1 MQLKRKKKQLTRQF
15 TFTRDFT
22 LERLYVNL
30 RFISR
35 NLPVYL
41 VWRCSSYNPC
51 QGMIMRHYRPCFMV
65 SSSGR
70 VASWETGETHR
81 LYAPSLWRATWWG
94 FITYLF
100 SLIKCFIL
108 DGFFFGEGKV
118 PIVVSSSSY
127 HSCDRTTE
135 GMVAMGNKFG
145 VTSKKCTVIVKAR
158 MPHGFPD
165 KPLCCKFQK
174 FNGCGFLSAIK
185 FSIFARSKLH
195 EPFKPH
201 QPAYESTE
209 SNGLIC
215 GYFFGGG
222 RPFKS
227 YRMCGHWVS
236 VRGKDNKPP
245 WTHLDGSR
253 G

>member
-1 MQLKRKKKQLTRQF
+1 M
-15 TFTRDFT
+15 
-22 LERLYVNL
+22 
-30 RFISR
+30 RFH
-35 NLPVYL
+35 NVP
-41 VWRCSSYNPC
+41 
-51 QGMIMRHYRPCFMV
+51 
-65 SSSGR
+65 
-70 VASWETGETHR
+70 
-81 LYAPSLWRATWWG
+81 
-94 FITYLF
+94 F

-174 FNGCGFLSAIK
+174 FNGCGLLSAIK

-215 GYFFGGG
+215 GFFFWEVDHSNLIGCVATGCPSAARIISLRG
-222 RPFKS
+222 LIL
-227 YRMCGHWVS
+227 MGHA
-236 VRGKDNKPP
+236 GKKCIGC
-245 WTHLDGSR
+245 DGCSF
-253 G
+253 